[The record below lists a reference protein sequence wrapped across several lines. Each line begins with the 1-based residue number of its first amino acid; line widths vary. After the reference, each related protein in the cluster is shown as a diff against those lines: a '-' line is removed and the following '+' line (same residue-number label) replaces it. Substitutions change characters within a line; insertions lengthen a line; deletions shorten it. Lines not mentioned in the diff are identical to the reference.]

1 MDNTLP
7 SKKQQI
13 IDLITEGLT
22 DCKDPLAVTFT
33 LNAKLLRKRYN
44 VDLTLEDGSTQN
56 IICNEILRQ
65 VMASHVK
72 YLCITEYTKD
82 GMWHSHGILFKVSK
96 KFKID
101 GWSKIK
107 RNLGYMK
114 IKKIDDMK
122 KWTEYITKDD
132 CDSFIYSF
140 DYSPES
146 LIRLGKS
153 GQPEMRLNTC
163 QFSRI
168 IKLNAKFYKEEAV
181 REVIT
186 PEDYDCYKLKKAK
199 SHVMAAAR
207 MFRKAK
213 VCKNLRKCKKNCIII

>member
-1 MDNTLP
+1 MD
-7 SKKQQI
+7 
-13 IDLITEGLT
+13 
-22 DCKDPLAVTFT
+22 
-33 LNAKLLRKRYN
+33 
-44 VDLTLEDGSTQN
+44 
-56 IICNEILRQ
+56 
-65 VMASHVK
+65 SHVK
-72 YLCITEYTKD
+72 YLCVTEYTKD

-114 IKKIDDMK
+114 IKKIDNMK
-122 KWTEYITKDD
+122 KWVDYITKDE

-140 DYSPES
+140 DFNPS
-146 LIRLGKS
+146 LKLK
-153 GQPEMRLNTC
+153 TV

-168 IKLNAKFYKEEAV
+168 IKLNAKFYKKEAV

-199 SHVMAAAR
+199 DHVMAAAR

-213 VCKNLRKCKKNCIII
+213 GCKKLRKKCKKCIII

>member
-1 MDNTLP
+1 MNNTPL
-7 SKKQQI
+7 SKRQQI
-13 IDLITEGLT
+13 IDLIAEGNS
-22 DCKDPLAVTFT
+22 DCEEPLAVTFT
-33 LNAKLLRKRYN
+33 LNSTLLRKRYN
-44 VDLTLEDGSTQN
+44 VDLTLEDGSTQT
-56 IICNEILRQ
+56 IICNELLRR
-65 VMASHVK
+65 MMDSHVK
-72 YLCITEYTKD
+72 YLCVTEYTKD

-114 IKKIDDMK
+114 IKKIDNMK
-122 KWTEYITKDD
+122 KWVDYITKDE

-140 DYSPES
+140 DFNPS
-146 LIRLGKS
+146 LKLK
-153 GQPEMRLNTC
+153 TV

-168 IKLNAKFYKEEAV
+168 IKLNAKFYKKEAV

-199 SHVMAAAR
+199 DHVMAAAR

-213 VCKNLRKCKKNCIII
+213 GCKKLRKKCKKCIII